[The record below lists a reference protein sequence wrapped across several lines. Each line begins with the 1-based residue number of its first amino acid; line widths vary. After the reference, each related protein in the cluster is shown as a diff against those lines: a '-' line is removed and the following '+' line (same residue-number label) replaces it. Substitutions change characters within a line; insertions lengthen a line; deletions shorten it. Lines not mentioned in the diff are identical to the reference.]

1 VTEDTFISHLVE
13 LRDRLLRA
21 LIAFGLVL
29 LVLIPF
35 ASDLYDLLAT
45 PMMHALPEGAKMI
58 ATGVITPFLVPVKVA
73 MMVAFVITLPYTLYQ
88 AWSFV
93 APGLYT
99 HEKRLVLP
107 LVVMSTVLFV
117 IGIAFCYF
125 FVFNTVFHFINQIAP
140 KSISVAPDI
149 ENYLNFVLTMF
160 MAFGLTFQTPI
171 AVVMLTRMG
180 IVTLEQLRS
189 IRPYFIVI
197 AFIIAAVVTPPDVVS
212 QLLLA
217 IPMCL
222 LFEVGLFAARFVPPR
237 PRSTESDEAGN
248 EAGKYRPPS
257 DAEQEAELDR
267 VAAEERARSGN

>member
-35 ASDLYDLLAT
+35 SSDLYDLLAT

-58 ATGVITPFLVPVKVA
+58 ATGVITPFLVPLKVA

-88 AWSFV
+88 VWSFV

-99 HEKRLVLP
+99 HEKRLALP
-107 LVVMSTVLFV
+107 LVVMSTALFV

-160 MAFGLTFQTPI
+160 MAFGLTFETPI
-171 AVVMLTRMG
+171 VVVTLTRMG

-197 AFIIAAVVTPPDVVS
+197 AFIIAAIVTPPDVVS

-222 LFEVGLFAARFVPPR
+222 LFELGLFAARFVPPR
-237 PRSTESDEAGN
+237 PRSAEGDEAGN
-248 EAGKYRPPS
+248 YRPPS
-257 DAEQEAELDR
+257 DAAQDAELDR
-267 VAAEERARSGN
+267 VAAEERSRTSD

>member
-35 ASDLYDLLAT
+35 SSELYDLLAT
-45 PMMHALPEGAKMI
+45 PMMSALPEGSKMI

-73 MMVAFVITLPYTLYQ
+73 MMLAFMLTLPYTLYQ

-93 APGLYT
+93 APGLYN

-107 LVVMSTVLFV
+107 LVVASTLLFV

-160 MAFGLTFQTPI
+160 MAFGLTFETPI
-171 AVVMLTRMG
+171 VVVMLTRMG
-180 IVTLEQLRS
+180 IVTLEQLRN
-189 IRPYFIVI
+189 IRSYFIVI
-197 AFIIAAVVTPPDVVS
+197 AFIIAAIVTPPDVVS

-217 IPMCL
+217 IPMCI

-237 PRSTESDEAGN
+237 SRSDEDEAAGD
-248 EAGKYRPPS
+248 YRPPS
-257 DAEQEAELDR
+257 DAAQEAELDR
-267 VAAEERARSGN
+267 IAAEERSRSGN

>member
-1 VTEDTFISHLVE
+1 MTEDTFISHLIE

-21 LIAFGLVL
+21 LIAFAVVLV
-29 LVLIPF
+29 VLIPF
-35 ASDLYDLLAT
+35 SSELYDLLAT

-73 MMVAFVITLPYTLYQ
+73 MMVAFVLTLPFTLFQ

-107 LVVMSTVLFV
+107 LVVASTLLFV
-117 IGIAFCYF
+117 VGIAFCYF

-160 MAFGLTFQTPI
+160 LAFGLTFETPI
-171 AVVMLTRMG
+171 VVVMLTRMG
-180 IVTLEQLRS
+180 LVTIEQLREA
-189 IRPYFIVI
+189 RPYFIVI
-197 AFIIAAVVTPPDVVS
+197 AFVVAAVVTPPDVVS

-222 LFEVGLFAARFVPPR
+222 LFEVGLIAARFVPRRVPAADDGY
-237 PRSTESDEAGN
+237 S
-248 EAGKYRPPS
+248 PPT
-257 DAEQEAELDR
+257 DAEQAAELDR
-267 VAAEERARSGN
+267 IDAEERSRSPR

>member
-13 LRDRLLRA
+13 LRDRLLRV

-58 ATGVITPFLVPVKVA
+58 ATGVITPFLVPIKVA
-73 MMVAFVITLPYTLYQ
+73 MMVAFVVTLPYTLYQ

-107 LVVMSTVLFV
+107 LVVMSTLLFV
-117 IGIAFCYF
+117 VGIAFCYF

-160 MAFGLTFQTPI
+160 MAFGLTFETPI
-171 AVVMLTRMG
+171 VVVTLTRMG

-197 AFIIAAVVTPPDVVS
+197 AFIIAAIVTPPDVVS

-222 LFEVGLFAARFVPPR
+222 LFELGLFAARFVPPR
-237 PRSTESDEAGN
+237 PRSTEDDESGN
-248 EAGKYRPPS
+248 YKSPS

-267 VAAEERARSGN
+267 VAAEERSRSGS

>member
-1 VTEDTFISHLVE
+1 MTEDTFISHLVE

-29 LVLIPF
+29 LLLIPF
-35 ASDLYDLLAT
+35 SSDLYDLLAT

-73 MMVAFVITLPYTLYQ
+73 MMVAFMITLPYTLYQ
-88 AWSFV
+88 AWSFI
-93 APGLYT
+93 APGLYN

-107 LVVMSTVLFV
+107 LVVASTLLFV
-117 IGIAFCYF
+117 VGIAFCYF

-160 MAFGLTFQTPI
+160 MAFGLTFETPI
-171 AVVMLTRMG
+171 VVVMLTRMG
-180 IVTLEQLRS
+180 IVTLEQLRN

-197 AFIIAAVVTPPDVVS
+197 AFIIAAIVTPPDVVS

-222 LFEVGLFAARFVPPR
+222 LFEVGLIAARFVPPR
-237 PRSTESDEAGN
+237 ARGEDGE
-248 EAGKYRPPS
+248 YRPPS

-267 VAAEERARSGN
+267 IAAEERSRSGN

>member
-1 VTEDTFISHLVE
+1 MTEDTFISHLIE

-21 LIAFGLVL
+21 LIAFAVVL

-35 ASDLYDLLAT
+35 ASDLYDLMAT
-45 PMMHALPEGAKMI
+45 PMMSALPEGSKMI

-73 MMVAFVITLPYTLYQ
+73 MMVAFILTLPYTLFQ
-88 AWSFV
+88 SWSFI
-93 APGLYT
+93 APGLYN

-107 LVVMSTVLFV
+107 LVIASTLLFI

-160 MAFGLTFQTPI
+160 LAFGLTFETPI
-171 AVVMLTRMG
+171 VVVMLTRMG
-180 IVTLEQLRS
+180 LVTIEQLREA
-189 IRPYFIVI
+189 RPYFIVI
-197 AFIIAAVVTPPDVVS
+197 AFVIAAVVTPPDVVS

-217 IPMCL
+217 VPMCL
-222 LFEVGLFAARFVPPR
+222 LFEVGLIAARFVPPR
-237 PRSTESDEAGN
+237 A
-248 EAGKYRPPS
+248 PS
-257 DAEQEAELDR
+257 DADGYTPPTDA
-267 VAAEERARSGN
+267 